1 MKRTLKMLF
10 LLLFVSTVSFAYA
23 QEDDAKY
30 GDKAKASDTGKAGKS
45 GTVDINKGLTAKD
58 KPASPKNTPMS
69 QADKNK
75 LRDGKGDQEAKQG
88 KRGSFWS
95 RLFGG
100 KKVKKEEDPN

>member
-1 MKRTLKMLF
+1 MKHTLKMLF
-10 LLLFVSTVSFAYA
+10 LLLFVSTVSFVYA
-23 QEDDAKY
+23 QEDAIEK
-30 GDKAKASDTGKAGKS
+30 GDKAKVSDTVNPGKT
-45 GTVDINKGLTAKD
+45 GTVDINKGLIGKD
-58 KPASPKNTPMS
+58 KPPSVTNTPMN

-100 KKVKKEEDPN
+100 NKVKKEEDPN

>member
-30 GDKAKASDTGKAGKS
+30 GDKAKASDTGKAGKA

-58 KPASPKNTPMS
+58 KPAAPKNTPMS
-69 QADKNK
+69 DADKDRLRAGKDDQDLNK
-75 LRDGKGDQEAKQG
+75 G

>member
-1 MKRTLKMLF
+1 MKHTLKMLF

-30 GDKAKASDTGKAGKS
+30 GDKAKVSDTGKAGKA

-58 KPASPKNTPMS
+58 KPAAPKNTPMS
-69 QADKNK
+69 QAEKNK

>member
-1 MKRTLKMLF
+1 MKHTLKMLF

-30 GDKAKASDTGKAGKS
+30 GDKAKASDTGKDGKA
-45 GTVDINKGLTAKD
+45 GTVDINKGLIGKD
-58 KPASPKNTPMS
+58 KPPSVTNTPMS
-69 QADKNK
+69 EADKGK
-75 LRDGKGDQEAKQG
+75 LRDGRNNQG
-88 KRGSFWS
+88 INKSKSGGFWK

>member
-1 MKRTLKMLF
+1 MKHTLKMLF

-30 GDKAKASDTGKAGKS
+30 GDKAKTSDAGKAGKA

-58 KPASPKNTPMS
+58 KPAGVKNTPMS
-69 QADKNK
+69 EADKDK
-75 LRDGKGDQEAKQG
+75 LRDGKNNQDLNKG
-88 KRGSFWS
+88 KSGGFWS

>member
-1 MKRTLKMLF
+1 MNRTLKTLALF
-10 LLLFVSTVSFAYA
+10 LLVSTVSFVYA
-23 QEDDAKY
+23 QDEDAKY
-30 GDKAKASDTGKAGKS
+30 GDKAKTSDTGKDGKA
-45 GTVDINKGLTAKD
+45 GTVDINKGLIGKD
-58 KPASPKNTPMS
+58 KPPSVTNTPMN

-100 KKVKKEEDPN
+100 NKVKKEEDPN

>member
-1 MKRTLKMLF
+1 MKHTLKMLF

-30 GDKAKASDTGKAGKS
+30 GDKAKTSDTGKDGKA
-45 GTVDINKGLTAKD
+45 GTVDINKGLIGKD
-58 KPASPKNTPMS
+58 KPPSVTNTPMS

-75 LRDGKGDQEAKQG
+75 LRDGKCDQEAKQG

-100 KKVKKEEDPN
+100 KKVKEEEDPN

>member
-30 GDKAKASDTGKAGKS
+30 GDKAKASDTGKAGKA

-58 KPASPKNTPMS
+58 KPVAPKNTPMS
-69 QADKNK
+69 DADKDK
-75 LRDGKGDQEAKQG
+75 LRSGKDNQEMGKGKKG
-88 KRGSFWS
+88 GFFS
-95 RLFGG
+95 RLFGK
-100 KKVKKEEDPN
+100 KKVKKEDDPN

>member
-1 MKRTLKMLF
+1 MKHTLKMLF

-30 GDKAKASDTGKAGKS
+30 GDKAKTSDTGKAGKA

-58 KPASPKNTPMS
+58 KPAGVKNAPMS
-69 QADKNK
+69 DADKDRLRGGKDEGGLNK
-75 LRDGKGDQEAKQG
+75 G